1 MQEHAAFSEAPVGV
15 VTHYWPH
22 LGVAGVH
29 LTAPLDVGDHIHV
42 VGHTSNFEQQ
52 VSSMEI
58 DHHQLPHAD
67 ENADVAIAVVDHA
80 REHDT
85 IYRMVELG
93 KVGSDETG
101 I

>member
-1 MQEHAAFSEAPVGV
+1 MQEHAAFGENPIGF
-15 VTHYWPH
+15 VTHYWSH

-29 LTAPLDVGDHIHV
+29 LTAPLDVGDHIHI

-52 VSSMEI
+52 VNSIEI
-58 DHHQLPHAD
+58 DHHKLPHAEAD
-67 ENADVAIAVVDHA
+67 ADVAIALVDHA

-85 IYRMVELG
+85 VYRMVEL
-93 KVGSDETG
+93 SDVAAEESA